1 MSDKRIACRECGA
14 EFTFTV
20 GEQEWFQERN
30 LVEPKYCSDC
40 RKKRKERM
48 EAQKNNDQQHF
59 NRQENDQKAA

>member
-1 MSDKRIACRECGA
+1 MSDKKITCPECGI

-40 RKKRKERM
+40 RKKRKERR
-48 EAQKNNDQQHF
+48 EAQNHDGQHF